1 MKNRNFLNLAMAL
14 VCTVALAGIAAAQ
27 NGGPHPVEGSYSV
40 TAIGNEIGT
49 VTFTMAL
56 KRNGDKWAAEVTD
69 SPLPMTIKNVV
80 VDADN
85 KVTITAATGDAE
97 VTIVG
102 KFVAG
107 KITGDWTAGEAKG
120 TWSAVRKDTGTTSA
134 TATTRAT
141 QTGSA
146 GTLEGTYDAEV
157 TAEGQGS
164 LPFTLIIKRS
174 GDKLVTEVPNAG
186 DLNITGIEV
195 NGETV
200 TLNATFQGNPFALP
214 GKVSGGNMG
223 GTWEAG
229 GFKGTWSAKPKR
241 TATAAPTAA
250 APAAPVATASTAALE
265 GTYDAQVT
273 AEGQGSLPFTLIIK
287 RSGDK
292 LVTEV
297 QNGGDLNV
305 TGVEVN
311 GDTVTLNAT
320 FQGNPFAL
328 PGKVS
333 AGSMGGNWEA
343 GGFKGTWT
351 AKKKVN

>member
-1 MKNRNFLNLAMAL
+1 MKNRNLLYLAMGL
-14 VCTVALAGIAAAQ
+14 VWIVALAGIAVAQ
-27 NGGPHPVEGSYSV
+27 NGPAHPVEGTYAV
-40 TAIGNEIGT
+40 TAIGSEIGT
-49 VTFTMAL
+49 VTFTMTL
-56 KRNGDKWAAEVTD
+56 KRNGDKWGAEVTD

-80 VDADN
+80 VGADD

-97 VTIVG
+97 VMIVG
-102 KFVAG
+102 KFEAG
-107 KITGDWTAGEAKG
+107 KIVGDWSAGEAKG
-120 TWSAVRKDTGTTSA
+120 TWSALRKDTGAAPTRA
-134 TATTRAT
+134 ATT
-141 QTGSA
+141 GSTS
-146 GTLEGTYDAEV
+146 TLEGTYDAEV

-195 NGETV
+195 NGDAV

-214 GKVSGGNMG
+214 GKVSGGNLG

-241 TATAAPTAA
+241 TAS
-250 APAAPVATASTAALE
+250 APATATAPASTASSAALE

-305 TGVEVN
+305 TGIEVS
-311 GDTVTLNAT
+311 GETVTLNAT

-333 AGSMGGNWEA
+333 AGTMGGNWEA

-351 AKKKVN
+351 AKKK